1 MAHPTIDLTS
11 SPDADC
17 PNSAYNCVKYCFQA
31 NDFQTEAGVKAT
43 FEIQFNPG
51 AGSYI
56 PPATFEIA
64 GQLFNAG
71 TQTTYNEIDTLGP
84 YTLLQM
90 AEAFK
95 ASLLANNYINTNFEI
110 EIVGTDIIATAR
122 EEGELQDFTFD
133 TSGTLSP
140 PTFVFTNGSLASYRN
155 NYRLIVELWECN
167 IDPVT
172 GMGTTLK
179 TLIAREAYIPQSNGE
194 FCINLGAKIAPLL
207 ETSFPFSAFLSGTT
221 SSFFFDTT
229 IAKTIAINYGESY
242 SDDLEQCNVELR
254 TFEKSEC
261 VTVVN
266 SAFQRENQQD
276 KILQMCED
284 EFLTSMPQY
293 TEFCPDSLVFLW
305 FYYLRVFEL
314 IINPIT
320 DKLRPYVVIT
330 YTDGT
335 TDTGVGTEIGNP
347 GDSDGFIAVTAQLD
361 SFALFID
368 PAKTVKMW
376 EVRIVFR
383 QNNDPLTDQYFG
395 SQIFQAI
402 DCCEDSVEFYF
413 LNEFGAYDTILFNN
427 IQSINLEQEFS
438 IKESFTDCSENDALQ
453 SGKDIIAQSAFD
465 IYTVVSKFANTY
477 ENRLWIRQF
486 MMSPKKYVRGNILQ
500 QDDIF
505 HKAIVLDTSTLY
517 FSRDDSSLFFQLQFR
532 INEDLNIQNN

>member
-1 MAHPTIDLTS
+1 MAHPTIDLIS

-31 NDFQTEAGVKAT
+31 NDFLVSAETFAT
-43 FEIQFNPG
+43 FEIQFTPS
-51 AGSYI
+51 AGSYV
-56 PPATFEIA
+56 PPVEFVIA
-64 GQLFNAG
+64 GETFAAG
-71 TQTTYNEIDTLGP
+71 TQTTYNEIDSLGP

-95 ASLLANNYINTNFEI
+95 ASLLANNYINSTFEI
-110 EIVGTDIIATAR
+110 EIVGTDIVATAR
-122 EEGELQDFTFD
+122 QSGELENFIFD
-133 TSGTLSP
+133 SSGTISP
-140 PTFVFTNGSLASYRN
+140 PTFSSSNGSAAVYRD
-155 NYRLIVELWECN
+155 NYRLVVELWECN
-167 IDPVT
+167 VDT
-172 GMGTTLK
+172 GTGQGTTLK
-179 TLIAREAYIPQSNGE
+179 TLLNRDAYIPQKDGS
-194 FCINLGAKIAPLL
+194 FCINLGAKVAPLL
-207 ETSFPFSAFLSGTT
+207 ETRFPFADFVSGVTASAFLDS
-221 SSFFFDTT
+221 T
-229 IAKTIAINYGESY
+229 IAKSIAINYGESY
-242 SDDLEQCNVELR
+242 SDDLDQCNVQLR

-276 KILQMCED
+276 KIAKICDD

-293 TEFCPDSLVFLW
+293 TEFCPDSLIFLW
-305 FYYLRVFEL
+305 FYYLRAFEL
-314 IINPIT
+314 IVNPIT
-320 DKLRPYVVIT
+320 DKLRPYVLIT

-335 TDTGVGTEIGNP
+335 TDSGVGSEIGNP
-347 GDSDGFIAVTAQLD
+347 GDSDGFIAITSQLD
-361 SFALFID
+361 SFSLFIN
-368 PAKTVKMW
+368 PAKVVKMW

-383 QNNDPLTDQYFG
+383 QNNDPATDQYFG

-402 DCCEDSVEFYF
+402 DCCDDSVEFYF

-453 SGKDIIAQSAFD
+453 SGKDIIGQSAFD
-465 IYTVVSKFANTY
+465 VFTVVSKFANTY

-486 MMSPKKYVRGNILQ
+486 MMSPKKYVRGSIFE

-505 HKAIVLDTSTLY
+505 YKSIVLDTSTLY

-532 INEDLNIQNN
+532 INEDLNIQKN